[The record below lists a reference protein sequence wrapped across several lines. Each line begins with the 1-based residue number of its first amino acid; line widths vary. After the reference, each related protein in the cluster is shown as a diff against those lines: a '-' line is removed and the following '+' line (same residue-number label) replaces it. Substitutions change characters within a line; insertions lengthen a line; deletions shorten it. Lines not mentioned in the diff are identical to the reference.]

1 MDADQLVAIGNA
13 VMRIVCGDSRSY
25 YVGRPVEEM
34 NPLIKATFDWGGKQ
48 GWSAEQIPQYFGDSF
63 LAYFSGMLGI
73 RYRCAS
79 LWLHRAYKKED
90 ADCMD
95 FALRASIEKSGLFIP
110 EESVEWFV

>member
-1 MDADQLVAIGNA
+1 MDLNQQVAIANA

-63 LAYFSGMLGI
+63 LAYFSGILGI
-73 RYRCAS
+73 RYRLRLFGCIVPT
-79 LWLHRAYKKED
+79 KKR
-90 ADCMD
+90 MPITWI
-95 FALRASIEKSGLFIP
+95 LLYGL
-110 EESVEWFV
+110 

>member
-1 MDADQLVAIGNA
+1 MDLNQQVAIANA

-63 LAYFSGMLGI
+63 LAYFSGMFRHPVSMCVSLV
-73 RYRCAS
+73 AS
-79 LWLHRAYKKED
+79 CLQKRGCRLHGCCYTVFDRGD
-90 ADCMD
+90 WIH
-95 FALRASIEKSGLFIP
+95 S
-110 EESVEWFV
+110 